1 MLTAPELSTSLA
13 AMRAT
18 ALSRLTATTLATL
31 LVCAPLSPAWGFL
44 GLFNKE
50 KNQKAPSGSGE
61 LQAQE
66 AAAAA
71 LLQDAQ
77 GASSG
82 KATSIY
88 DEVLKKYPFTNAAA
102 EAAYA
107 KALIVRQ
114 NGKLRDAFDA
124 FQALVDRYRQSPR
137 FADAIQQQYE
147 IAEEAKGGKKQRTV
161 LLVVSM
167 KLGAGEVIELYK
179 QVIDN
184 APYGKF
190 APLAQFSI
198 AEIHQEEGEKSAAV
212 NAYQA
217 VVDNYPSSKEAAEA
231 QFRIGAIS
239 NIAAQKTQ
247 DSQNLV
253 ATRDALQSYV
263 ATNPTGERSGEAA
276 AMLAQVDEE
285 TAARSL
291 EVGKFYEKQ
300 GKPKAAA
307 IYYNE
312 ALKFGTAEASAE
324 ARERLAKV
332 SAEFPDDVVDAKANP
347 ASDYTVPAAVDLK
360 GRSDYAGPPA
370 PELAKLSEKPK
381 MRGDDP
387 GFMPI
392 PLQEPT
398 LPTRPGTAPGAAP
411 GSLLPPVTE
420 KPLLLPVPPPPGTS
434 AIPAQPAPPV
444 PAPPAPEKPAEEKKS
459 N

>member
-1 MLTAPELSTSLA
+1 MLTAQELSTSLA
-13 AMRAT
+13 PMRAT
-18 ALSRLTATTLATL
+18 ALSRLTATTFATL

-50 KNQKAPSGSGE
+50 KNQKAPSGAGE

-66 AAAAA
+66 AAATL
-71 LLQDAQ
+71 LLQQAA

-82 KATSIY
+82 KASSIY
-88 DEVLKKYPFTNAAA
+88 DDILKDYPFTNAAA

-107 KALIVRQ
+107 KALNVRQ
-114 NGKLRDAFDA
+114 NGKLQDAFDA

-147 IAEEAKGGKKQRTV
+147 LAEEAKGGKKQRT
-161 LLVVSM
+161 LIVVPM
-167 KLGAGEVIELYK
+167 KLGASEVIKLYK

-190 APLAQFSI
+190 APLSQFSI
-198 AEIHQEEGEKSAAV
+198 AEIHQEEGEKTAAV
-212 NAYQA
+212 NAYQS
-217 VVDNYPSSKEAAEA
+217 VVDNYPSSKEASES

-239 NIAAQKTQ
+239 NIAARRTQ

-263 ATNPTGERSGEAA
+263 ATNPSGERTSEAA

-285 TAARSL
+285 TATRSL
-291 EVGKFYEKQ
+291 EIGKFYEKQ
-300 GKPKAAA
+300 GKAKAAA

-332 SAEFPDDVVDAKANP
+332 SAEFPEEVVDAKANP
-347 ASDYTVPAAVDLK
+347 TSDYTVPAAVALK

-381 MRGDDP
+381 MRGDEP

-392 PLQEPT
+392 PLQEPE
-398 LPTRPGTAPGAAP
+398 LPTRPATDPGAA
-411 GSLLPPVTE
+411 GSLLPPVAGE
-420 KPLLLPVPPPPGTS
+420 KPLLLPVPPPPITTG
-434 AIPAQPAPPV
+434 IPPQPAPP
-444 PAPPAPEKPAEEKKS
+444 ADEKKS